1 MAALTVNIIYR
12 DRDGQQFRTYAD
24 VTMPSDYENPGTQAL
39 TPAMLGFAT
48 APTEVRISGDTG
60 GYVITYDYANQEII
74 ARWVDTSTDGAP
86 LAEVA
91 DTTDLDAVTF
101 RVVATAR
108 G

>member
-1 MAALTVNIIYR
+1 MSALTVNIIYR

-24 VTMPSDYENPGTQAL
+24 VTLPTDYENPGTQAL

-48 APTEVRISGDTG
+48 APTEVRISGETG
-60 GYVITYDYANQEII
+60 GYVVNYDYANQELV
-74 ARWVDTSTDGAP
+74 ARWVDTTVDGAA

-91 DTTDLDAVTF
+91 DTTDLDAVTV